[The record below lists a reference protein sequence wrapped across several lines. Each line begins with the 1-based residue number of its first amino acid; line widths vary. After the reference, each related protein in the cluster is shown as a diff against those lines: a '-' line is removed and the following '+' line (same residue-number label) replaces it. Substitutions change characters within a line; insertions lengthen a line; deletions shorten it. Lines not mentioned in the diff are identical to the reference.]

1 MNQRKKEL
9 INTLLRLNK
18 LKRQIESA
26 RFAGAMANNNNNNSP
41 RRRTMNNRTRA
52 LIQLTHPLRERE
64 FILSRNMSPGSVERI
79 KRLRHVVAV
88 QRRAKKAIQKRR
100 ENMARARTAV
110 RRVLQPMGAHHAL
123 TPAQIAR
130 YTMTPTQFARMRR
143 AATVVTRPAR
153 NTRSVTML
161 SRHLMR

>member
-1 MNQRKKEL
+1 MNARKKEL
-9 INTLLRLNK
+9 LNTLLKLNK
-18 LKRQIESA
+18 LKRQIEYA
-26 RFAGAMANNNNNNSP
+26 RFARGMINNNNSP
-41 RRRTMNNRTRA
+41 QRGTMNNRMRA
-52 LIQLTHPLRERE
+52 LIRQTHSPEQRVFL
-64 FILSRNMSPGSVERI
+64 LSQNMSPGSVERV

-110 RRVLQPMGAHHAL
+110 RRALQPAGAHHAL
-123 TPAQIAR
+123 TPAQIMR
-130 YTMTPTQFARMRR
+130 YTMTPTQLARMRR
-143 AATVVTRPAR
+143 ASTAVVRPAR

>member
-1 MNQRKKEL
+1 MNATKKEL
-9 INTLLRLNK
+9 MNTLLRLNK
-18 LKRQIESA
+18 LKHQIEYAKFA
-26 RFAGAMANNNNNNSP
+26 RNMANNNSP
-41 RRRTMNNRTRA
+41 QRFTMNNRMRA

-64 FILSRNMSPGSVERI
+64 FILSRNMSPGSVERV

-110 RRVLQPMGAHHAL
+110 RRALQPAGAHHAL

-130 YTMTPTQFARMRR
+130 YTMTPAQLLRMRR
-143 AATVVTRPAR
+143 AATVVSRPAR

-161 SRHLMR
+161 SRHLLR

>member
-1 MNQRKKEL
+1 MNATKKEL
-9 INTLLRLNK
+9 MNTLLRLNK
-18 LKRQIESA
+18 LKHQIEYAKFA
-26 RFAGAMANNNNNNSP
+26 RNMANNNSP
-41 RRRTMNNRTRA
+41 QRFTMNNRMRA

-64 FILSRNMSPGSVERI
+64 FILSRNMSPGSVERV

-110 RRVLQPMGAHHAL
+110 RRALQPAGAHHAL

-130 YTMTPTQFARMRR
+130 YTMTPAQLLRMRR
-143 AATVVTRPAR
+143 AATVVSRPAR